1 MKTLVAVVDVFL
13 ICCPSIKNTSL
24 HILILMNFL
33 ACFSDQFMKKLKMVA
48 EKKVGA
54 TKAELFCKTFEEAH
68 KKLVYK
74 ELNLDAAQRFL
85 NAYEKRS

>member
-48 EKKVGA
+48 EKKVGFPLYIFHFVSQNYLLSIIW
-54 TKAELFCKTFEEAH
+54 KFQKDCLISCVGYMNK
-68 KKLVYK
+68 
-74 ELNLDAAQRFL
+74 
-85 NAYEKRS
+85 